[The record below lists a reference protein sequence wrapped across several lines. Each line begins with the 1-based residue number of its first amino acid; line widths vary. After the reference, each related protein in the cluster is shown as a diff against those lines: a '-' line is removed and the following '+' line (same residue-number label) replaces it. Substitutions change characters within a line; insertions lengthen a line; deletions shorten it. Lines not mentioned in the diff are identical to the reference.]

1 MWVLKVGLV
10 GVGVQPV
17 PTDAMSKCSNLRR
30 PRAAAYDI
38 RAPHQVPNFVRS
50 CEAVS
55 KQPTVR
61 KISLITSYDDQT
73 NLAELNDKLEEL
85 KQSLREMDFVR
96 EVKVNQNLHEREI
109 RLDNGWVITL
119 GRGLDIYWLSA

>member
-1 MWVLKVGLV
+1 M
-10 GVGVQPV
+10 
-17 PTDAMSKCSNLRR
+17 
-30 PRAAAYDI
+30 
-38 RAPHQVPNFVRS
+38 
-50 CEAVS
+50 S

-85 KQSLREMDFVR
+85 KQSLLDMDFVL